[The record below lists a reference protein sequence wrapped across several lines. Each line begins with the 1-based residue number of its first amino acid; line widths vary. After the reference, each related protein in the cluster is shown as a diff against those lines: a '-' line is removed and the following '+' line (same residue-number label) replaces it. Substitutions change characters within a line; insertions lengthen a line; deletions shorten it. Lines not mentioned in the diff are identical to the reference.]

1 MYKKQKHIH
10 FIGIGGIGM
19 SGIAEILKLQGYVVS
34 GCDKDLNSK
43 IIDHL
48 KTIGCKIYK
57 DHSADHIKPKGT
69 FNVDVDILVCSTAV
83 NKKNKE
89 VLAALEKGIPVIP
102 RAIMLAELMR
112 MKHGIAVA
120 GSHGKTTTTSI
131 ISHILLEA
139 KLDPTIVIG
148 GVLKSISRNA
158 KLGKSNLLVAEADE
172 SDRSLLYL
180 NPSIA
185 IVTNIDLEHLDTY
198 KDLDDIKQTFKDFL
212 GRLPFYGK
220 AFVCIDD
227 KNLKSILP
235 LPHINTVKYGFSPD
249 ADIIGEVLKLKK
261 TESIFNV
268 YLNTK
273 TIFYKQILAKNG
285 TQANKILLGKIQLNM
300 PGKHNILNALAAIAL
315 SLELDIPF
323 EKIKLALKTFKGVER
338 RFEFKGNF
346 KGADIFDDYGHHP
359 TEIKNTLLVAEKRTQ
374 NDLHVIFQPHRFTRT
389 QKLWDDF
396 VNVFTQDK
404 KIKTLYLTDIYP
416 ASEKPIPGI
425 TSKKLAAAIQKK
437 NPNLKIIHFPDYPA
451 ITRDIQKILNPGDLL
466 LTVGAGKVNKVGEEL
481 VKIGL

>member
-19 SGIAEILKLQGYVVS
+19 SGIAEILKLQGYTVS

-43 IIDHL
+43 IIEHL
-48 KTIGCKIYK
+48 KEIGCKIYK
-57 DHSADHIKPKGT
+57 NHCSNHIK
-69 FNVDVDILVCSTAV
+69 NVDVLVCSTAV
-83 NKKNKE
+83 DKKNKE
-89 VLAALEKGIPVIP
+89 VLAALKKGIPVIP

-148 GVLKSISRNA
+148 GVLKNISRNA
-158 KLGKSNLLVAEADE
+158 KLGKSDLLIAEADE

-180 NPSIA
+180 NPSFA
-185 IVTNIDLEHLDTY
+185 VVTNIDLEHLDTY
-198 KDLDDIKQTFKDFL
+198 KNLKDIKQTFKDFL

-227 KNLKSILP
+227 KNLKSIFP
-235 LPHINTVKYGFSPD
+235 LPHINAVKYGFSNE
-249 ADIIGEVLKLKK
+249 ADIIGEILELKK

-273 TIFYKQILAKNG
+273 TIFYKQILAKNEISK
-285 TQANKILLGKIQLNM
+285 NKILLGQIKLNM
-300 PGKHNILNALAAIAL
+300 PGEHNILNALAAIAL
-315 SLELDIPF
+315 SLELDVPF
-323 EKIKLALKTFKGVER
+323 EKIKEALKTFKGVER
-338 RFEFKGNF
+338 RFEFKGSF
-346 KGADIFDDYGHHP
+346 KGTDIFDDYGHHP
-359 TEIKNTLLVAEKRTQ
+359 TEIHNTLLVAQKRTKK
-374 NDLHVIFQPHRFTRT
+374 DLHVIFQPHRFSRT
-389 QKLWDDF
+389 QKLWNDF
-396 VNVFTQDK
+396 IKIFTENK

-416 ASEKPIPGI
+416 ASEKPIPNI
-425 TSKKLAAAIQKK
+425 TSKNLALAIKEK
-437 NPNLKIIHFPDYPA
+437 NPNLNVIYYPNYPE
-451 ITRDIQKILNPGDLL
+451 ISVDIQKHLKPGDLL

-481 VKIGL
+481 INTKN

>member
-19 SGIAEILKLQGYVVS
+19 SGIAEILKLQGYAVS

-43 IIDHL
+43 IISHL
-48 KTIGCKIYK
+48 KEIGCKIYK
-57 DHSADHIKPKGT
+57 NHNASHIK
-69 FNVDVDILVCSTAV
+69 NVDVLVCSTAV
-83 NKKNKE
+83 NKKNEE
-89 VLAALEKGIPVIP
+89 VVAALEKGIPVIP

-112 MKHGIAVA
+112 MKYGIAVA

-131 ISHILLEA
+131 ISHILIEA

-185 IVTNIDLEHLDTY
+185 IVTNIDMEHLDTY
-198 KDLDDIKQTFKDFL
+198 KDLNDIKQTFKDFL

-249 ADIIGEVLKLKK
+249 ADIIGEILELKK

-285 TQANKILLGKIQLNM
+285 NTSDKILLGKIQLNM
-300 PGKHNILNALAAIAL
+300 PGEHNILNSLAAIAL
-315 SLELDIPF
+315 SLELDVPF
-323 EKIKLALKTFKGVER
+323 ENIASALKTFKGVER

-346 KGADIFDDYGHHP
+346 KGTDIFDDYGHHP

-374 NDLHVIFQPHRFTRT
+374 NNLHVIFQPHRFTRT
-389 QKLWDDF
+389 QKLWNDF
-396 VNVFTQDK
+396 VNVFTQNK

-416 ASEKPIPGI
+416 ASEKPIPNI
-425 TSKKLAAAIQKK
+425 TSKKLAADIQIK
-437 NPNLKIIHFPDYPA
+437 NPNLKVIYFSDYPE
-451 ITRDIQKILNPGDLL
+451 ITNDIQKILNPGDLL

-481 VKIGL
+481 IKI